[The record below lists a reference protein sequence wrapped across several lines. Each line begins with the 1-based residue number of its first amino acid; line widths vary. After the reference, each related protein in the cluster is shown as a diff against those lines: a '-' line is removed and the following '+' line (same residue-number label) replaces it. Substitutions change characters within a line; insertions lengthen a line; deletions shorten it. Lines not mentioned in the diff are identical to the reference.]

1 MLKQLFA
8 HLVHKASFPASFST
22 LANKSCNL
30 GLIKHPLLV
39 QLDLEMNND
48 CIDVGL
54 RSCYCF
60 MHFQL
65 PKHLFVNWR
74 WIIGTQSSQ
83 EMIPFFFFLPHYSD
97 QHGMVPFQLPQLAS
111 LKHWL
116 SLEALPPSKL

>member
-8 HLVHKASFPASFST
+8 HLVHKASFST

-30 GLIKHPLLV
+30 GLIKPPLLM

-54 RSCYCF
+54 RSCDCF

-65 PKHLFVNWR
+65 PKRFFVNWHR
-74 WIIGTQSSQ
+74 IIGTQSSQ
-83 EMIPFFFFLPHYSD
+83 ERTPFFLF
-97 QHGMVPFQLPQLAS
+97 AS
-111 LKHWL
+111 LF
-116 SLEALPPSKL
+116 